1 MKELT
6 TRGTWIIGKG
16 CLYAGINEARDTSM
30 GIKEM
35 KDLLLLHRV
44 HQYPKESLCV
54 AHLFCTWEGPKDED
68 IFASIEYDEDTE
80 LGMLHQIFS
89 AGR

>member
-30 GIKEM
+30 GIKQM

-54 AHLFCTWEGPKDED
+54 AHLFLH
-68 IFASIEYDEDTE
+68 
-80 LGMLHQIFS
+80 LGRAQ
-89 AGR
+89 GRGYFC